1 LTISAVIPTFNR
13 RARVLQAIDSVL
25 AQTVP
30 VDEIIVVDDGSTDGT
45 AEAIEMKHGP
55 SVNVIKL
62 ENRGVSAARNHGI
75 HKARGKWIAFLDS
88 DDIWLPTKIQRQ
100 LEALSALGS
109 ESGLCFTDNIFSG
122 DPALQ
127 LSRFQQT
134 GFDAA
139 TKFGTLDEPAEF
151 VVGWRNPFV
160 TSSMLVKSSLLQDPY
175 GFDEALVIG
184 EDVDLIFRL
193 GFRTTFCFVAEQLV
207 QMDRDPNRDL
217 GLEKLLATR
226 DDRRYDS
233 IERMYVKWL
242 AMPEVAGTK
251 YEQPIRGL
259 LRQDYYSSVEAKLHE
274 LRVGPAFR
282 RIGRLRDLGDSY
294 GFIAYMLL
302 TRKVR
307 KLLKS
312 PAN

>member
-1 LTISAVIPTFNR
+1 MNTS
-13 RARVLQAIDSVL
+13 S
-25 AQTVP
+25 
-30 VDEIIVVDDGSTDGT
+30 
-45 AEAIEMKHGP
+45 
-55 SVNVIKL
+55 
-62 ENRGVSAARNHGI
+62 
-75 HKARGKWIAFLDS
+75 
-88 DDIWLPTKIQRQ
+88 
-100 LEALSALGS
+100 
-109 ESGLCFTDNIFSG
+109 C
-122 DPALQ
+122 
-127 LSRFQQT
+127 